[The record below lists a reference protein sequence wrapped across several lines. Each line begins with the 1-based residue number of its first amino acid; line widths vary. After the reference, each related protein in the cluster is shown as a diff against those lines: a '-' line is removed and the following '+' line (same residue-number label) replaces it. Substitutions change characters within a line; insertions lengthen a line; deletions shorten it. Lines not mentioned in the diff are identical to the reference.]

1 MLTQQRHKIIL
12 NELQKRSS
20 ITVLELVDL
29 LETSESTI
37 RRDLVELD
45 QQGKLHRVHGGATL
59 IHKESSSIEPSI
71 FERQVLH
78 QDEKTSIAMYAADLI
93 EDNDFVYIDAGS
105 TTEKLI
111 DCLTNEKHVT
121 YVTNGLVQAQ
131 KLMAKGCRVQM
142 IGGEVRTITGAV
154 CGAHA
159 MEMIQKCNFTKG
171 FFGTNGADV
180 QSGFTTPDMEEAMM
194 KDVALH
200 QCHMAYV
207 LCDDTKLNKVTPVKF
222 ADINEA
228 IIITTT
234 CPYEEIKHN
243 ATVVEVA
250 KK

>member
-12 NELQKRSS
+12 QELQRRNT
-20 ITVLELVDL
+20 ITVLELVDM

-59 IHKESSSIEPSI
+59 IHKESSSVEDSI
-71 FERQVLH
+71 FDRQVLH
-78 QDEKTSIAMYAADLI
+78 QDEKTKIAMYASDLI
-93 EDNDFVYIDAGS
+93 EDNDFIYIDAGS

-111 DCLTNEKHVT
+111 DCIDSQKRVT
-121 YVTNGLVQAQ
+121 YITNGLIQAQ
-131 KLMAKGCRVQM
+131 KLMAKGCRVQI

-154 CGAHA
+154 TGASA
-159 MEMIQKCNFTKG
+159 METLHKCNFTKG

-180 QSGFTTPDMEEAMM
+180 QCGFTTPDMEEAMM
-194 KDVALH
+194 KETALH

-222 ADINEA
+222 ADIKDA
-228 IIITTT
+228 IIITTS
-234 CPYEEIKHN
+234 CPYEEMKNN
-243 ATVVEVA
+243 ATIVEVN